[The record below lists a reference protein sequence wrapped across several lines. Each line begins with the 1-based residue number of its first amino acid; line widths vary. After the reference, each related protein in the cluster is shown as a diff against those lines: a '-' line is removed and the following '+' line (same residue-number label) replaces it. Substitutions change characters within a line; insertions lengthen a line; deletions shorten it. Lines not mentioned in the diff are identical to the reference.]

1 MLRALHSAATGMD
14 AQQTYIDVT
23 SNNLANVNT
32 TGYKKVRANFQD
44 LIYQVQQTPGTS
56 TNAVNEMPSGIQIG
70 LGVRTASTQKEFT
83 TGTFKP
89 TGNELDVSIQG
100 DGFFQL
106 VEPNSGLIHYTR
118 DGAFHSDENGQ
129 LVSAE
134 GYLLDPNITVPAE
147 AVSVNVG
154 KDGTVTAQLSAQA
167 DPIQIGQIQT
177 VNFVNP
183 GGLIAVGG
191 NRFMQSGS
199 SGPPLAG
206 IPGQNGFG
214 SLQGGFLETSNVK
227 VVEEMINLIS
237 AQRAFE
243 FNSKAVQAADGML
256 RTLSQMR

>member
-1 MLRALHSAATGMD
+1 MLRALHLAATGMD
-14 AQQTYIDVT
+14 AQQTYIDVI
-23 SNNLANVNT
+23 SNNFANVNI
-32 TGYKKVRANFQD
+32 TGYKKVRVNFQD
-44 LIYQVQQTPGTS
+44 LMYQVQQTPGTS

-89 TGNELDVSIQG
+89 TGNQLDVAIQG

-118 DGAFHSDENGQ
+118 DGAFHMDENGQ
-129 LVSAE
+129 LVNAE

-147 AVSVNVG
+147 AVSVTVG
-154 KDGTVTAQLSAQA
+154 RDGTVTAQLSAQA
-167 DPIQIGQIQT
+167 DPIQIGQIQS

-214 SLQGGFLETSNVK
+214 TLQGGFLETSNVK

>member
-1 MLRALHSAATGMD
+1 MD
-14 AQQTYIDVT
+14 AQQTYIDVI

-44 LIYQVQQTPGTS
+44 LIYQVQQTPGIS
-56 TNAVNEMPSGIQIG
+56 TNVVNKMPSGIQIG

-89 TGNELDVSIQG
+89 TGNELDVAIQG

-118 DGAFHSDENGQ
+118 DGAFHMDENGQ

-147 AVSVNVG
+147 AISVTVG
-154 KDGTVTAQLSAQA
+154 RDGTVTAQLSAQA
-167 DPIQIGQIQT
+167 EPIQIGQIQT

-214 SLQGGFLETSNVK
+214 TLQGGFLETSNVK

>member
-32 TGYKKVRANFQD
+32 TAYKKVRANFQD
-44 LIYQVQQTPGTS
+44 LIYQVQQTPGTA
-56 TNAVNEMPSGIQIG
+56 TNAVNEAPTGIQIG
-70 LGVRTASTQKEFT
+70 LGVRTASTQKEFS

-89 TGNELDVSIQG
+89 TGNQTDVAIQG

-106 VEPNSGLIHYTR
+106 VEPTSGLIHYTR
-118 DGAFHSDENGQ
+118 DGAFHMDENGQ

-134 GYLLDPNITVPAE
+134 GFLLEPNITIPPE
-147 AVSVNVG
+147 AVNVTVG
-154 KDGTVTAQLSAQA
+154 QDGTITARLSAQA
-167 DPIQIGQIQT
+167 EPVQIGQVQL

-191 NRFMQSGS
+191 NRFVQSGS
-199 SGPPLAG
+199 SGPPLVG
-206 IPGQNGFG
+206 VPVQNGFG
-214 SLQGGFLETSNVK
+214 SLQGGFLETSNVR
-227 VVEEMINLIS
+227 VVEEMINLIA

-256 RTLSQMR
+256 KTLGQMR

>member
-44 LIYQVQQTPGTS
+44 LMYQVQQTPGTA

-89 TGNELDVSIQG
+89 TGNQFDVAIQG

-118 DGAFHSDENGQ
+118 DGALHSDENGQ

-147 AVSVNVG
+147 AVSVNIG

-214 SLQGGFLETSNVK
+214 GLQGGFLETSNVK

>member
-1 MLRALHSAATGMD
+1 MD

-44 LIYQVQQTPGTS
+44 LIYQVEQTPGTS
-56 TNAVNEMPSGIQIG
+56 TNAVNKMPSGIQVG

-83 TGTFKP
+83 TGTFKS
-89 TGNELDVSIQG
+89 TGNQLDVAIQG

-118 DGAFHSDENGQ
+118 DGAFHMDENGQ
-129 LVSAE
+129 LVNAE

-147 AVSVNVG
+147 AVSVTVG
-154 KDGTVTAQLSAQA
+154 RDGTVTAQLSAQA
-167 DPIQIGQIQT
+167 EPIQIGQIQT

-214 SLQGGFLETSNVK
+214 TLQGGFLETSNVQ

>member
-44 LIYQVQQTPGTS
+44 LIYQVQETPGTS
-56 TNAVNEMPSGIQIG
+56 TNAVNKLPSGIQIG

-89 TGNELDVSIQG
+89 TGNQLDVAIQG

-118 DGAFHSDENGQ
+118 DGAFHMDENGQ
-129 LVSAE
+129 LVNAE

-147 AVSVNVG
+147 AVSVTVG
-154 KDGTVTAQLSAQA
+154 RDGTVTAQLSAQA
-167 DPIQIGQIQT
+167 EPIQIGQIQS

-183 GGLIAVGG
+183 GGMIADAG

-214 SLQGGFLETSNVK
+214 TLQGGFLETSNVK